1 MTKQGRMLAAT
12 LTSLAAG
19 IQATPVPGWAHV
31 LILAGLLVAGAE
43 GAAYRSRR
51 IGSRRIQELMKI
63 QRPVDG
69 ANTKA
74 SRA

>member
-1 MTKQGRMLAAT
+1 MLAAT
-12 LTSLAAG
+12 LTAATAG

-31 LILAGLLVAGAE
+31 LILGGLLVAGIE
-43 GAAYRSRR
+43 GAIARGRRSATARSGQIPLR
-51 IGSRRIQELMKI
+51 ADR
-63 QRPVDG
+63 